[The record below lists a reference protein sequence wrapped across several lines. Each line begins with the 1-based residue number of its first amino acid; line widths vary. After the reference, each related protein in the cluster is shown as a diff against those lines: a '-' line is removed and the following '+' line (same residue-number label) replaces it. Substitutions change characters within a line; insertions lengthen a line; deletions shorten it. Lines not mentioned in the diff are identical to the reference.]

1 LAAPPVVGM
10 HVDVAVAAI
19 RRGQHRRQVRPAAAV
34 AGSGA
39 VIVPLQRLD
48 AAMGATPG
56 PVGRRVRNPA
66 APPGSTM
73 TTQHGHSR
81 LRRRRRPAWRPPGRR
96 GSQDLNQDREN
107 ARERERER
115 ERERQTEVS
124 NYRASRPIPRRN
136 ARPHQQMPL
145 RRHLPTAP
153 GQRSRSRLCAT
164 RWLPATIVVL
174 LLGRPRAERE
184 VVPVP

>member
-34 AGSGA
+34 AGSGV

-107 ARERERER
+107 ERERESDR
-115 ERERQTEVS
+115 LKSVTIGPVARFPVGMPDPI
-124 NYRASRPIPRRN
+124 SRCRSGVTCP
-136 ARPHQQMPL
+136 PHQASAAEAGFVQHVGSQQPL
-145 RRHLPTAP
+145 WSCCWDDPEPSGRL
-153 GQRSRSRLCAT
+153 SRF
-164 RWLPATIVVL
+164 P
-174 LLGRPRAERE
+174 
-184 VVPVP
+184 